1 MQRVE
6 QIAEIDQHT
15 WGTFIRTLCEIA
27 SLYIGERER
36 EREKEKERE
45 LKQREGIQWE
55 RGKLIMQ
62 DNADII
68 MNDIISN
75 K

>member
-36 EREKEKERE
+36 ERERIHTERE
-45 LKQREGIQWE
+45 RIQWE